1 MRDNT
6 VLFVLISE
14 YADWEPAFLTAG
26 LQWGYGLWN
35 NPYSVKTVSCSK
47 IPVSSIGGFTV
58 LPDYSFEDMPE
69 NFAAL
74 ILIGGTG
81 WHGPEAEKALPLVQ
95 RALAQHAV
103 IGAICDASIFLATH
117 GFLNAVPHT
126 FIDLS
131 VLPDH
136 AKGAYSG
143 EAFFE
148 EHQSVRGGRIV
159 TAKPTGYVEFAR
171 DVLSALNVTTED
183 KINEFYRICKTG
195 DCSTLL
201 KQD

>member
-35 NPYSVKTVSCSK
+35 NPYAVKTVSCNK
-47 IPVSSIGGFTV
+47 LPVSSIGGFTV
-58 LPDYSFEDMPE
+58 MPDYSFEDMPE

-117 GFLNAVPHT
+117 GFLMPCLIHSLIFPCCQTTPKELTLVRHFLKSINRCA
-126 FIDLS
+126 
-131 VLPDH
+131 
-136 AKGAYSG
+136 
-143 EAFFE
+143 EAA
-148 EHQSVRGGRIV
+148 S
-159 TAKPTGYVEFAR
+159 
-171 DVLSALNVTTED
+171 
-183 KINEFYRICKTG
+183 
-195 DCSTLL
+195 
-201 KQD
+201 